1 MSSYPPRNFLLL
13 LDDSEE
19 SLILKCVLKSPLGL
33 ASGLIDIL
41 FENDF
46 LRIEESL
53 DEIKLFAAGI
63 ASARKLADETN
74 YKLASYYPSFFSFQ
88 QFFHS
93 SYRARQGKV
102 LEKILMRGIKEFTSF
117 KNVPETPT
125 EMANLLKNLNIK
137 FSKLDIDVLAEDIT
151 SNKLTIIQIRSRD
164 DTGGTTAKGSLV
176 DVLKGIL
183 RANAELESKILY
195 IVFVWDA
202 RDSQQKNSTIT
213 KCYSSLQ
220 ELISSRI
227 GEDEFKEKICKGIN
241 ISDNIKLIL
250 AYGTKELLKILF
262 DWSENKDDGLISS
275 IDNMIMLIQNWDDLW
290 ISYLISNLELEIQA
304 IHGKSNVSI
313 LDEKINIINSKF
325 DFTSYDK
332 LVESIDKMTT
342 EIIPIW
348 TEDSLPVDTPSDQAT
363 YIRDLLF
370 LRAIYEKK

>member
-1 MSSYPPRNFLLL
+1 MSSYPKRNFLLL
-13 LDDSEE
+13 LDGSEE
-19 SLILKCVLKSPLGL
+19 SLILKYVLKSPLGL

-46 LRIEESL
+46 SRIENSL

-63 ASARKLADETN
+63 TSARKLADETN
-74 YKLASYYPSFFSFQ
+74 YKLASYYPYFFSFQ

-102 LEKILMRGIKEFTSF
+102 LEKILMLGIKEFTSF

-125 EMANLLKNLNIK
+125 EMANLLENLKIK
-137 FSKLDIDVLAEDIT
+137 FSKLDIDVLAQDIT

-183 RANAELESKILY
+183 RANAKLKSKILY
-195 IVFVWDA
+195 IVFVWDT
-202 RDSQQKNSTIT
+202 RDSQQKKSTIT

-220 ELISSRI
+220 ELISDRI
-227 GEDEFKEKICKGIN
+227 DEDTFKKEICKGIN

-250 AYGTKELLKILF
+250 AYGTKELLNILF

-275 IDNMIMLIQNWDDLW
+275 IDNMITLIENWDDLW
-290 ISYLISNLELEIQA
+290 ISYLISSLELEIQA
-304 IHGKSNVSI
+304 IHGI
-313 LDEKINIINSKF
+313 LDEKINKINTKF

-348 TEDSLPVDTPSDQAT
+348 AEKSLPVDSPADQAT

-370 LRAIYEKK
+370 LRAIYEKNK